1 MASFKDTRNITFSL
15 DIKQKDTVMVRNLL
29 KDAEGKPLDLLAMA
43 DTGNLHQLFGRAQL
57 MLDTVFLICLD
68 QVKELFSEEDF
79 DRSHDVELE
88 TIPGLRTSKLQKMAF
103 WFGEGVG
110 PEQIPEITNA
120 FKEAIVNFTP
130 NPYQREALRRV
141 IANQEALEK
150 AQMERAVLLAD
161 DRLKKVNMAME
172 KQLQRELDR
181 SPDLL
186 LENIPNL
193 GQNDTSGV

>member
-1 MASFKDTRNITFSL
+1 MTSFTDSRNIVFSL
-15 DIKQKDTVMVRNLL
+15 DIKQKDTAMIRNLL
-29 KDAEGKPLDLLAMA
+29 KNAEGKPLDLLAMA
-43 DTGNLHQLFGRAQL
+43 DTGNLHQIFGRAQL
-57 MLDTVFLICLD
+57 MLDMVFLICLD
-68 QVKELFSEEDF
+68 QVKEHFSEEDF

-88 TIPGLRTSKLQKMAF
+88 TVPGLRTSKLQKMAF

-161 DRLKKVNMAME
+161 ARM
-172 KQLQRELDR
+172 KQLNSSLEEKLQEEMRR
-181 SPDLL
+181 SGDSILS
-186 LENIPNL
+186 EISGL
-193 GQNDTSGV
+193 GQNA

>member
-15 DIKQKDTVMVRNLL
+15 DIKQKDTAMIRNLL

-79 DRSHDVELE
+79 DRSLDVELE

-161 DRLKKVNMAME
+161 ARM
-172 KQLQRELDR
+172 KQLNITLEDKLKEEMQRSGDSILNEI
-181 SPDLL
+181 SAP
-186 LENIPNL
+186 
-193 GQNDTSGV
+193 GQSV

>member
-161 DRLKKVNMAME
+161 ARM
-172 KQLQRELDR
+172 KQLNITLEDKLKEEMQRSGDSILNEI
-181 SPDLL
+181 SAP
-186 LENIPNL
+186 
-193 GQNDTSGV
+193 GQSV

>member
-29 KDAEGKPLDLLAMA
+29 KDAEGKPLDLLGMA

-161 DRLKKVNMAME
+161 ARM
-172 KQLQRELDR
+172 KQLNITLEDKLKEEMQRSGDSILNEI
-181 SPDLL
+181 SAP
-186 LENIPNL
+186 
-193 GQNDTSGV
+193 GQSI

>member
-88 TIPGLRTSKLQKMAF
+88 TVPGLRTSKLQKMAF

-161 DRLKKVNMAME
+161 ARM
-172 KQLQRELDR
+172 KQLNIT
-181 SPDLL
+181 
-186 LENIPNL
+186 LEDKLKEEMQQSGDSILNEISAP
-193 GQNDTSGV
+193 GQSV

>member
-1 MASFKDTRNITFSL
+1 MASFKDSRSITFTL

-57 MLDTVFLICLD
+57 MLDMVFLICLD
-68 QVKELFSEEDF
+68 QVKEHFSEEDF

-88 TIPGLRTSKLQKMAF
+88 TIPGLRTSKIQKMAF
-103 WFGEGVG
+103 WFGEGIG

-161 DRLKKVNMAME
+161 ARM
-172 KQLQRELDR
+172 KQLNITLEDKLKEEMQRSGDSILNEI
-181 SPDLL
+181 SAP
-186 LENIPNL
+186 
-193 GQNDTSGV
+193 GQSV

>member
-161 DRLKKVNMAME
+161 ARM
-172 KQLQRELDR
+172 KQLNITLEDKLKEEMQRSGDSILNEI
-181 SPDLL
+181 SVP
-186 LENIPNL
+186 
-193 GQNDTSGV
+193 GQSV

>member
-68 QVKELFSEEDF
+68 QVKEHFSEEDF

-161 DRLKKVNMAME
+161 ARM
-172 KQLQRELDR
+172 KQLNITLEDKLKEEMQRSGDSILNEI
-181 SPDLL
+181 SAP
-186 LENIPNL
+186 
-193 GQNDTSGV
+193 GQSV

>member
-15 DIKQKDTVMVRNLL
+15 DIKQKDTAMIRNLL

-103 WFGEGVG
+103 WFGEGIG

-161 DRLKKVNMAME
+161 ARM
-172 KQLQRELDR
+172 KQLNITLEDKLKEEMQRSGDSILNEI
-181 SPDLL
+181 SAP
-186 LENIPNL
+186 
-193 GQNDTSGV
+193 GQSV

>member
-15 DIKQKDTVMVRNLL
+15 DIKQKDTAMIRNLL

-161 DRLKKVNMAME
+161 ARM
-172 KQLQRELDR
+172 KQLNITLEDKLKEEMQRSGDSILNEI
-181 SPDLL
+181 SAP
-186 LENIPNL
+186 
-193 GQNDTSGV
+193 GQSV